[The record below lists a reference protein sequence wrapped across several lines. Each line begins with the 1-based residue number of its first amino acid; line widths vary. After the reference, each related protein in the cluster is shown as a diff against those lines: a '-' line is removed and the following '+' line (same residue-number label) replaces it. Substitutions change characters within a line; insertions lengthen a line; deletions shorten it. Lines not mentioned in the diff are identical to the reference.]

1 MSKANKSGLS
11 RFVSERS
18 HQLFKIFGPYG
29 MGLELKEDSNG
40 THVIYCIGTG
50 ILPFLD
56 LLDFLLKKA
65 VYIVMK

>member
-1 MSKANKSGLS
+1 
-11 RFVSERS
+11 
-18 HQLFKIFGPYG
+18 
-29 MGLELKEDSNG
+29 MGLELKEDSDG
-40 THVIYCIGTG
+40 THVIFCIGTG